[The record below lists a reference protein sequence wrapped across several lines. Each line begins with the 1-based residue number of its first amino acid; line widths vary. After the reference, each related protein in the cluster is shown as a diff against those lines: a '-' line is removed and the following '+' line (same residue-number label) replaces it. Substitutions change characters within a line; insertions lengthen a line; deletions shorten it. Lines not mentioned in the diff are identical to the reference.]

1 MKTIILG
8 LDAFDA
14 KVFEEMR
21 HQGKLPA
28 LTRLAQQGDYAR
40 FEVSNPP
47 QSEVSWTSIATG
59 LSPAGH
65 GMFDFVHRNPENYN
79 LYVSLLPTKQSR
91 LGTEFVRPHNSHTIF
106 DEAIEQGYPAT
117 ALWWPATFPARLDS
131 PIRNI
136 PGLGTPDIHG
146 RLGVGVGFAF
156 DLDSP
161 KENQKIPIQK
171 LSAKGKNEFT
181 GDLAGPS
188 RQKSTQE
195 QKSSIGFRLSFL
207 DANCARLSIGNK
219 TIELEQG
226 SWSPIIELKFKM
238 GLMVSVS
245 AITRVI
251 LTHGLPS
258 PRLYFLPLQ
267 LHPLHSP
274 WRYAAPRGF
283 VKQAWGESGGFLSL
297 GWSQDTT
304 ALEEGLISDDQFLD
318 LCKQIFETRKY
329 IFLRNL
335 DRFKEGVLASVFDTL
350 DRVQH
355 MFWHDRPDIIEEWYI
370 KLDHLVEQVTDIAG
384 AKASPP
390 HLLVVS
396 DHGFANFDY
405 KVHVNRWLEEHGYL
419 VTTSTSS
426 ANNSLIDVDWTKSQA
441 YAIGLNSLY
450 LNLSGREGK
459 GCVSQDE
466 KDDLLINIQ
475 HELLQWK
482 GPDGNTVFNTI
493 TPSNEAYEGPYAP
506 YAPDLILG
514 FSAGFRASAE
524 TGLGKWEISPIVEN
538 KDHWHA
544 DHCID
549 SQLVPGVI
557 FSNRGFGEVSQPSYR
572 EFPEIAIGMTPKT
585 KAVIK
590 PPTLESEEQAD
601 IEERLKGLGY
611 L

>member
-8 LDAFDA
+8 LDAFDP
-14 KVFEEMR
+14 KVFETLLE
-21 HQGKLPA
+21 QGKLPA
-28 LTRLAQQGDYAR
+28 LDKLSAGGGYAR

-79 LYVSLLPTKQSR
+79 LYVSLLPTKKTR
-91 LGTEFVRPHNSHTIF
+91 LGTEFTHPHNSHTIF
-106 DEAIEQGYPAT
+106 DEAIDQGYPAT
-117 ALWWPATFPARLDS
+117 ALWWPSMFPARLDS

-146 RLGVGVGFAF
+146 RLGVGVGFADDPF
-156 DLDSP
+156 PL
-161 KENQKIPIQK
+161 KENQKIPVQK
-171 LSAKGKNEFT
+171 LSSIGKNDFS
-181 GDLAGPS
+181 GDLAGPA
-188 RQKSTQE
+188 RQKSTQTKNTTIAF
-195 QKSSIGFRLSFL
+195 QLSFL
-207 DANCARLSIGNK
+207 DDDHARISIGNK
-219 TIELEQG
+219 TIELKQG

-267 LHPLHSP
+267 IHPLHSP
-274 WRYAAPRGF
+274 WRYATPRGF
-283 VKQAWGESGGFLSL
+283 VKQVWSETGGFLSL
-297 GWSQDTT
+297 GWPQDTT

-318 LCKQIFETRKY
+318 LCQQIFETRKQV
-329 IFLRNL
+329 FLNNL
-335 DRFKEGVLASVFDTL
+335 DRFTEGVLACVFDTL

-355 MFWHDRPDIIEEWYI
+355 MFWHDRPDIIKDWYT
-370 KLDHLVEQVTDIAG
+370 KLDGLVGQATERIGVNG
-384 AKASPP
+384 SSP

-396 DHGFANFDY
+396 DHGFAKFDH
-405 KVHVNRWLEEHGYL
+405 KVHVNRWLEEYGYL

-426 ANNSLIDVDWTKSQA
+426 ESNSLIDVDWAKSQA

-459 GCVSQDE
+459 GSVNQDQ
-466 KDDLLINIQ
+466 KDDLLKNIQ
-475 HELLQWK
+475 RELSNWM
-482 GPDGNTVFNTI
+482 GPDGNAVFNAI
-493 TPSNEAYEGPYAP
+493 IPSNEAYEGPYAP
-506 YAPDLILG
+506 FAPDLILG
-514 FSAGFRASAE
+514 FSDGFRASAE
-524 TGLGKWEISPIVEN
+524 TGLGKWGPDPVITN

-549 SQLVPGVI
+549 PKLVSGVL
-557 FSNRGFGEVSQPSYR
+557 FSNKGFGDVSHPSYK
-572 EFPEIAIGMTPKT
+572 EFPRLAIGMTPKAD
-585 KAVIK
+585 AVT
-590 PPTLESEEQAD
+590 PPPAMDSDEQAD

>member
-131 PIRNI
+131 AIRNI

-146 RLGVGVGFAF
+146 RLGVGVGFDF

-161 KENQKIPIQK
+161 RENQKIPIQK

-195 QKSSIGFRLSFL
+195 QKSSIDFQLSFL
-207 DANCARLSIGNK
+207 DEHRARLSIGNK

-251 LTHGLPS
+251 LTRGNPS

-274 WRYAAPRGF
+274 WRYASPRGF
-283 VKQAWGESGGFLSL
+283 VKQTWGESGGFLSL
-297 GWSQDTT
+297 GWPQDTT
-304 ALEEGLISDDQFLD
+304 ALEEGLISDDQYLD
-318 LCKQIFETRKY
+318 LCNQIFETRKK
-329 IFLRNL
+329 IFLDNL
-335 DRFKEGVLASVFDTL
+335 KRFNEGVLASVFDTL

-355 MFWHDRPDIIEEWYI
+355 MFWHSRPDIIEAWYL
-370 KLDHLVEQVTDIAG
+370 KLDQLVGQVTDIVG
-384 AKASPP
+384 AKTSSP

-405 KVHVNRWLEEHGYL
+405 KVHVNRWLEEEGFL
-419 VTTSTSS
+419 VTTSASPTSK
-426 ANNSLIDVDWTKSQA
+426 SLLDVDWAKSQA

-450 LNLSGREGK
+450 LNISGREGK

-466 KDDLLINIQ
+466 KDTLLTNLQ
-475 HELLQWK
+475 HKLSQWK
-482 GPDGNTVFNTI
+482 GPEGDSIFSSLI
-493 TPSNEAYEGPYAP
+493 PSQEAYTGPYASL
-506 YAPDLILG
+506 APDLILG
-514 FSAGFRASAE
+514 FSNGYRASAE
-524 TGLGKWEISPIVEN
+524 TGLGKWETSSIVEN

-549 SQLVPGVI
+549 PQLVPGVI
-557 FSNRGFGEVSQPSYR
+557 FSNRGFGKVSQPSYR
-572 EFPEIAIGMTPKT
+572 EFPEIAIGMTPK
-585 KAVIK
+585 ADIMAP
-590 PPTLESEEQAD
+590 PPTMDSEELAD